1 MAKEITVNS
10 MYDISMR
17 GITNTNLPLFKG
29 VDREV
34 CINIDDGYRPTVFNG
49 KTLGGINYCL
59 MKSDLDKTVPSL
71 TTMNGTY
78 VAKSGS
84 DMTGTLSFNGTSKIL
99 NSGNDLT
106 ITTPGNLKVNGK
118 YVPLSI
124 NGVSPDP
131 VGNVTIS
138 TGIINETAIDT
149 QITQKAVL
157 ITTNQTVA
165 GTKTFTSNVVAPG
178 VVTPSIV
185 SSGTQ
190 LTSKFSNS
198 LGGYVDLHATTNTS
212 TPSIA
217 SIGSTTATSRTAI
230 SVNGSSSLAYLVRYA
245 STTATSPTISTP
257 LVTAD
262 IQQNI
267 TAKHN
272 YMNGVL
278 VNGHTITIG

>member
-1 MAKEITVNS
+1 MAEEITVNS

-34 CINIDDGYRPTVFNG
+34 CINIDDDYRPIVFNG

-71 TTMNGTY
+71 NAMSGAY
-78 VAKSGS
+78 VATSGS

-99 NSGNDLT
+99 NYGDDLT

-131 VGNVTIS
+131 AGNVNIS
-138 TGIINETAIDT
+138 VGTINETAIAT

-157 ITTNQTVA
+157 ITTDQTVA
-165 GTKTFTSNVVAPG
+165 GTKTFTSNVVAPS

-185 SSGTQ
+185 SLDTR
-190 LTSKFSNS
+190 LISKFSNS
-198 LGGYVDLHATTNTS
+198 LGGYVDLHATTSTS
-212 TPSIA
+212 EPSIA
-217 SIGSTTATSRTAI
+217 SIGSTTTTSRTAV

-245 STTATSPTISTP
+245 SATDTSPTISTP

>member
-1 MAKEITVNS
+1 MAEEITVNS

-17 GITNTNLPLFKG
+17 GITNSNLPLFKG

-34 CINIDDGYRPTVFNG
+34 CINIDDDYRPTVFNG

-59 MKSDLDKTVPSL
+59 MKSDLDKTIPSL
-71 TTMNGTY
+71 TKMSGTY

-99 NSGNDLT
+99 NSGDDLA
-106 ITTPGNLKVNGK
+106 IATPGNLKVNGK

-131 VGNVTIS
+131 AGNVTIS
-138 TGIINETAIDT
+138 TGTINETAIDT
-149 QITQKAVL
+149 QIVQKAVL
-157 ITTNQTVA
+157 LTTDQTVA
-165 GTKTFTSNVVAPG
+165 GTKTFTSNVVAPS
-178 VVTPSIV
+178 VVTSNIV
-185 SSGTQ
+185 SSGT
-190 LTSKFSNS
+190 LLVNKFSNS
-198 LGGYVDLHATTNTS
+198 LGGYVDLHADTN
-212 TPSIA
+212 PSSPSLA

-230 SVNGSSSLAYLVRYA
+230 TINGSSSLAYLIRYPSA
-245 STTATSPTISTP
+245 TATSPTISTP

>member
-1 MAKEITVNS
+1 MAEEITVNS

-17 GITNTNLPLFKG
+17 GITNANLPLFKG

-34 CINIDDGYRPTVFNG
+34 CININDDYRPTVFNG

-59 MKSDLDKTVPSL
+59 MKSDLDRTVPSL
-71 TTMNGTY
+71 TKMNGTY

-106 ITTPGNLKVNGK
+106 IATPGNLKVNGT

-124 NGVSPDP
+124 NGVSPDSA
-131 VGNVTIS
+131 GNVTIS
-138 TGIINETAIDT
+138 TGTINETAIDT

-157 ITTNQTVA
+157 VTTDQTVA
-165 GTKTFTSNVVAPG
+165 GTKTFTNNVVAPI
-178 VVTPSIV
+178 VVTPYIV
-185 SSGTQ
+185 SLDTQ
-190 LTSKFSNS
+190 LVNKFSDS
-198 LGGYVDLHATTNTS
+198 LGGYVDLHAATHTTSPN
-212 TPSIA
+212 IA
-217 SIGSTTATSRTAI
+217 SMGSTTATSRTAI
-230 SVNGSSSLAYLVRYA
+230 SVIGSSSLAYLVRYA
-245 STTATSPTISTP
+245 SPTDTSPTISTP

-272 YMNGVL
+272 YINGVL

>member
-1 MAKEITVNS
+1 MAEEITVNS

-34 CINIDDGYRPTVFNG
+34 CINIDDDYRPVVFNG
-49 KTLGGINYCL
+49 NTLGGINYCL
-59 MKSDLDKTVPSL
+59 MKSDLDKTVPSI
-71 TTMNGTY
+71 TTMNGAY
-78 VAKSGS
+78 VATSGS
-84 DMTGTLSFNGTSKIL
+84 NMTGTLSFNGTSKIL

-106 ITTPGNLKVNGK
+106 ISTPGNLKVNGK

-131 VGNVTIS
+131 AGNVTIS
-138 TGIINETAIDT
+138 AGIINETAINT

-157 ITTNQTVA
+157 VTTDQTVA
-165 GTKTFTSNVVAPG
+165 GTKTFTSNVVAPS
-178 VVTPSIV
+178 VVTSSIV
-185 SSGTQ
+185 SLGTQ
-190 LTSKFSNS
+190 LTNKFSDS
-198 LGGYVDLHATTNTS
+198 LGGYVDLYATTNTS
-212 TPSIA
+212 EPGIA
-217 SIGSTTATSRTAI
+217 SIGSTTATSRTAV
-230 SVNGSSSLAYLVRYA
+230 SVNGNSSLAYLIRYPSA
-245 STTATSPTISTP
+245 TDTSPTISTP

-272 YMNGVL
+272 YVNGVL

>member
-1 MAKEITVNS
+1 MAEEITVNS

-34 CINIDDGYRPTVFNG
+34 CINIDDHYRPTIFNG

-99 NSGNDLT
+99 NSGNDLA
-106 ITTPGNLKVNGK
+106 IATPGNLKVNGK
-118 YVPLSI
+118 YIPLSI

-131 VGNVTIS
+131 AGNVTIS
-138 TGIINETAIDT
+138 TGTINETAIDT
-149 QITQKAVL
+149 QIKQKAVL
-157 ITTNQTVA
+157 LTTDQTVA
-165 GTKTFTSNVVAPG
+165 GTKTFTSSVVAPS
-178 VVTPSIV
+178 VVTHSIV
-185 SSGTQ
+185 CSGTY
-190 LTSKFSNS
+190 LTSRFSDS
-198 LGGYVDLHATTNTS
+198 LGGYVDLSAPTNTS
-212 TPSIA
+212 APSMA
-217 SIGSTTATSRTAI
+217 SIGSTTASSRTAI
-230 SVNGSSSLAYLVRYA
+230 VVNGNSSLAYLVRYA
-245 STTATSPTISTP
+245 SAAAASPTISTP

-262 IQQNI
+262 IQQYI

-272 YMNGVL
+272 YVNGVFI
-278 VNGHTITIG
+278 NGHSITIG

>member
-1 MAKEITVNS
+1 MAEEITVNS

-71 TTMNGTY
+71 AKMSGTY

-106 ITTPGNLKVNGK
+106 IATPGNLKVNGK

-131 VGNVTIS
+131 AGNVTIS
-138 TGIINETAIDT
+138 TGTINETAIDT
-149 QITQKAVL
+149 QIKQKAVL
-157 ITTNQTVA
+157 LTTDQTVA
-165 GTKTFTSNVVAPG
+165 GTKTFTSNVVAPS

-190 LTSKFSNS
+190 LTSKFSNN
-198 LGGYVDLHATTNTS
+198 LGGYIALHATTDTDSPGNAT
-212 TPSIA
+212 
-217 SIGSTTATSRTAI
+217 IGSVTATSRTII
-230 SVNGSSSLAYLVRYA
+230 SVIGSSSLAYLMRFA
-245 STTATSPTISTP
+245 SATDTSPTISTP

-272 YMNGVL
+272 YINGVL